1 MIVRGM
7 IWFSLA
13 FLVLVVMHLVM
24 AWRIQAL
31 KNSVAEMWEAVHF
44 YAMTGGTGK
53 WAWKIKGADDVER
66 MYKALGVIR
75 RDDREGK
82 NENPVGS

>member
-1 MIVRGM
+1 M

-13 FLVLVVMHLVM
+13 FIVLVVMNLVM

-53 WAWKIKGADDVER
+53 FKFEEFREA
-66 MYKALGVIR
+66 
-75 RDDREGK
+75 RDDE
-82 NENPVGS
+82 

>member
-1 MIVRGM
+1 M

-13 FLVLVVMHLVM
+13 FLVLVVMNLVM

-44 YAMTGGTGK
+44 YAMTGGTGRAK
-53 WAWKIKGADDVER
+53 FYGRLPPDV
-66 MYKALGVIR
+66 
-75 RDDREGK
+75 
-82 NENPVGS
+82 